1 MGTNSFRSFVVGGS
15 MSRQRKFF
23 TLFFIDSIFNNMRC
37 SKCNIDMKYYQPSSG
52 GYYIC
57 SKCNKVEIPVNI
69 GNTFHIDKEYD
80 LNQKYNV

>member
-1 MGTNSFRSFVVGGS
+1 
-15 MSRQRKFF
+15 
-23 TLFFIDSIFNNMRC
+23 
-37 SKCNIDMKYYQPSSG
+37 MKYYQPSSG